1 MRASNSLLVERTE
14 KMNSRFQAAAVLLLI
29 LLQIPLPA
37 LAQQGAAP
45 APPPAPTQAPQTTPP
60 QPQTEVPPPAAA
72 QAPEPPAQPAP
83 PAPHRDLNLA
93 PDYSYGMRWFPTF
106 TAPYKPLHAPEPVL
120 SNSPRLNDLIQSG
133 KLMLTLEDAISLA
146 LENNMDIAVQRFTP
160 WLDETNLL
168 RSLSGVNGRLVFDP
182 TVTAQALIAQSSQP
196 INNPFLAGVETG
208 TLQTTGAPVAPN
220 LVQHNAQANFNYTQ
234 GFWPGTQ
241 LQVSFDN
248 NRSSI
253 NFPGDLFNPFAE
265 STLTVQVTQP
275 LLNGFGRVANQRYI
289 IEARNT
295 VKVGESQFAQQVINT
310 VAQVSN
316 AYWEL
321 VYAIDNVKVEQ
332 ATVGVDQQLYENNKK
347 ELEIGTMAPLDV
359 ITAQSQLASD
369 QQALVQAQNAQLQ
382 DETTLLVAITKDPLA
397 VAAANVGIV
406 PTTAIRT
413 PDTIENIPLQQA
425 VQEAW
430 SKRPELQQA
439 ALNLKNAG
447 VEVQATK
454 NGLLPSVNVFGLYQ
468 QIGIA
473 GASSSTTSTATGFSS
488 VLSEPILFANGTPAT
503 IGALPLFVGAQTVT
517 TTTTNR
523 NAGLVDAWDNMI
535 HNNYPTY
542 EAGVNVTLPIR
553 NRAAQAN
560 NAQAAITQRLQQVQ
574 YRQTQNTIVLNVRQ
588 TIIALVEGRAAV
600 AAAEEAETLAQQ
612 TLDDEQK
619 KYQLGSSTS
628 YNVVLRT
635 RDLTAAQ
642 GTLLR
647 DRINLIEAEVN
658 FNQSM
663 GRTLDVNNITIEDAK
678 NGKVAPVPNIPGD
691 LGGNGTQPAKP

>member
-1 MRASNSLLVERTE
+1 MNHSL
-14 KMNSRFQAAAVLLLI
+14 KAAAVLLLVI
-29 LLQIPLPA
+29 LQIPLPA
-37 LAQQGAAP
+37 FAQQAAASAPSP
-45 APPPAPTQAPQTTPP
+45 AQAPQTNPP
-60 QPQTEVPPPAAA
+60 QPQAQAPAPSAA
-72 QAPEPPAQPAP
+72 QAPVPPPQAAP
-83 PAPHRDLNLA
+83 PSPPRTLNLA
-93 PDYSYGMRWFPTF
+93 PDYSYGKRWFPSVA
-106 TAPYKPLHAPEPVL
+106 APYTPYQVPSLSL
-120 SNSPRLNDLIQSG
+120 SNSPRLNDLIQNG

-146 LENNMDIAVQRFTP
+146 LENNMDIAVQRYTP
-160 WLDETNLL
+160 WLDQVNLL

-182 TVTAQALIAQSSQP
+182 TITAQALIAQASQP
-196 INNPFLAGVETG
+196 VNNPFLAGVAAG
-208 TLQTTGAPVAPN
+208 AVQTTGGPIAPN

-241 LQVSFDN
+241 LQVTFDN

-253 NFPGDLFNPFAE
+253 NFPSDLFNPFSE

-275 LLNGFGRVANQRYI
+275 LLNGFGRVPNQRYI

-321 VYAIDNVKVEQ
+321 VYARENVKVEQ

-347 ELEIGTMAPLDV
+347 QLEIGTMAPLDV

-369 QQALVQAQNAQLQ
+369 QQALVQAQNVQLQ

-397 VAAANVGIV
+397 VSTANIEIV
-406 PTTAIRT
+406 PTTPIRT
-413 PDTIENIPLQQA
+413 PDLVENLPLQQA
-425 VQEAW
+425 VAEAW

-439 ALNLKNAG
+439 SLNLKNAQ
-447 VEVQATK
+447 VEIQATK
-454 NGLLPSVNVFGLYQ
+454 NELLPTVNLFGLYQ
-468 QIGIA
+468 QIGIS
-473 GASSSTTSTATGFSS
+473 GASTTTTSTPTGFAS

-503 IGALPLFVGAQTVT
+503 IGAVPIYVGAQTVAAST
-517 TTTTNR
+517 TQH
-523 NAGLVDAWDNMI
+523 NAGLLDTWNNMI

-542 EAGVNVTLPIR
+542 EAGVNITLPIH
-553 NRAAQAN
+553 NRAAQAD
-560 NAQAAITQRLQQVQ
+560 NAQASINQRLQQVQ

-588 TIIALVEGRAAV
+588 TMIALVEDRAAV
-600 AAAEEAETLAQQ
+600 AAAQEAETLAQQ

-628 YNVVLRT
+628 YNVVLRS

-691 LGGNGTQPAKP
+691 LSGNGMQPAKP

>member
-1 MRASNSLLVERTE
+1 MLLVERTE
-14 KMNSRFQAAAVLLLI
+14 KMNHSLKAAAVLLLI
-29 LLQIPLPA
+29 ALQIPLPA
-37 LAQQGAAP
+37 FAQQGVP
-45 APPPAPTQAPQTTPP
+45 PTSPPATQAPQTNPP
-60 QPQTEVPPPAAA
+60 QPQTEVPAPAAA
-72 QAPEPPAQPAP
+72 QAPVPPAQPAP
-83 PAPHRDLNLA
+83 PSPPRTLNLA
-93 PDYSYGMRWFPTF
+93 PDYSYGKRWFPTV
-106 TAPYKPLHAPEPVL
+106 TAPYTPLHVPALEL
-120 SNSPRLNDLIQSG
+120 SNSPRLNQLIENG
-133 KLMLTLEDAISLA
+133 KLMLTLENAISLA
-146 LENNMDIAVQRFTP
+146 LENNMDIAVQRYTP
-160 WLDETNLL
+160 WLDQVNLL

-182 TVTAQALIAQSSQP
+182 VLTGQALIAQSSQP
-196 INNPFLAGVETG
+196 VNNPFLAGVAAG
-208 TLQTTGAPVAPN
+208 ALQTTGAPVAPN

-241 LQVSFDN
+241 LQVTFNN

-253 NFPGDLFNPFAE
+253 NFPSDLFNPFSE
-265 STLTVQVTQP
+265 STLTVQLSQP
-275 LLNGFGRVANQRYI
+275 LLNGFGRIPNQRYI

-321 VYAIDNVKVEQ
+321 VYARDNVKVEQ

-347 ELEIGTMAPLDV
+347 QLEIGTMAPLDV

-369 QQALVQAQNAQLQ
+369 QQALVQAQNTQLQ

-397 VAAANVGIV
+397 ISTANIEIF
-406 PTTAIRT
+406 PTTPIRT
-413 PDTIENIPLQQA
+413 PDMIENIPLQQA

-430 SKRPELQQA
+430 SRRPELQQA
-439 ALNLKNAG
+439 SLNLKNAQ

-454 NGLLPSVNVFGLYQ
+454 SELLPTVNLFGLFQ
-468 QIGIA
+468 QIGIS
-473 GASSSTTSTATGFSS
+473 GASATTTSTAAGFAP
-488 VLSEPILFANGTPAT
+488 VLTDPILFANGTPAA
-503 IGALPLFVGAQTVT
+503 IGMLPIYVGAQTVT
-517 TTTTNR
+517 TTTTHH
-523 NAGLVDAWDNMI
+523 NAGLLDTWSSMI

-542 EAGVNVTLPIR
+542 EAGVNITLPIR
-553 NRAAQAN
+553 NRAAQAD
-560 NAQAAITQRLQQVQ
+560 NAQASINQRLQQVQ

-588 TIIALVEGRAAV
+588 TMIALVEDRAAV
-600 AAAEEAETLAQQ
+600 AAAQEAETLAQQ

-628 YNVVLRT
+628 YNVVLRS

-647 DRINLIEAEVN
+647 DRINLVEAEVN

-691 LGGNGTQPAKP
+691 LSGNGMQPAKP